1 MGWHGDTV
9 AHGPSR
15 GMTSLFISYSSDDR
29 MLASTLADRLRRR
42 GYESL
47 FVDFDADQGIPAGVR
62 WEDALYARLRR
73 ADGVIFLG
81 TASSAGSKW
90 CFAEL
95 AMARFMGKSIVP
107 LAIAGST
114 LPALLADTQRT
125 ELKLSLDSQQPPNDA
140 IDPAGLEHLWTA
152 LERLGLPAWDSF
164 AWDPRRAPFPGLA
177 AFGERDAAA
186 FFGREQETRELLERL
201 ERPSADVSTRL
212 TAVIGASGS
221 GKSSLVRAGVMP
233 RLRRMNERWIV
244 VPSFAPAEAPEEL
257 LSRRLA
263 SALTAA
269 GAPRDWK
276 EVRRALAGGGP
287 ALTEIARDLTDAT
300 DAHDARVLLVVDQA
314 EELLTRT
321 AEDER
326 REFLRLLV
334 DALAPGSPLL
344 VVATLRGEFL
354 GPLLEQPELAE
365 MLREPYALAPLSPAG
380 MADAI
385 RGPARLVD
393 LEFEADLVERMV
405 RETGGGEALPL
416 LAFALRKLHDAAR
429 AAGAS
434 RVTEADYAAIGGVVG
449 ALRTAANAVADDV
462 SASANGDAVVDTLLH
477 LVDIRPEAEPTRRR
491 VKRSTFTTE
500 AENEI
505 VDAFTQARLL
515 SSDKDNGEPVV
526 TVTHEALLHEWPPL
540 RAAIATR
547 RSELDVDPLE
557 LRAREWA
564 NTNHDPSFLLRGRTL
579 LDAEETIAGADEQRP
594 FSRLAHEF
602 VEASGR
608 RRRRRSRSVLAATAT
623 ALLVSIML
631 AVVALVQRNEAL
643 QSRELLERCQAET
656 AITSSVQQ
664 NRTVTS
670 RPGLARARD
679 VPPPLCSKSRRSR

>member
-1 MGWHGDTV
+1 
-9 AHGPSR
+9 
-15 GMTSLFISYSSDDR
+15 MTSLFISYSSDDR
-29 MLASTLADRLRRR
+29 MLASTLADTLRRR

-47 FVDFDADQGIPAGVR
+47 FVDFDADRGIPPGVR
-62 WEDALYARLRR
+62 WEDELYARLRR
-73 ADGVIFLG
+73 ADGVVFLG
-81 TASSAGSKW
+81 TASSARSKW

-95 AMARFMGKSIVP
+95 AMARSMGKIIVP
-107 LAIAGST
+107 LAVAGST
-114 LPALLADTQRT
+114 LPALLDDTQRT
-125 ELKLSLDSQQPPNDA
+125 EWEVNLDSHSDT
-140 IDPAGLEHLWTA
+140 IDPEGLEHLWAA
-152 LERLGLPAWDSF
+152 LERLGLTAWDSF
-164 AWDPRRAPFPGLA
+164 AWDPRRSPFPGLA

-201 ERPSADVSTRL
+201 ERPVADLSARL
-212 TAVIGASGS
+212 IAVIGASGS

-233 RLRRMNERWIV
+233 RLRRMHERWVV

-287 ALTEIARDLTDAT
+287 ALTELARDLTDAA

-334 DALAPGSPLL
+334 AALAPGSPLV

-380 MADAI
+380 MAEAI
-385 RGPARLVD
+385 RGPARLGD
-393 LEFEADLVERMV
+393 LEFEDDLVDRMV

-416 LAFALRKLHDAAR
+416 LAFALSKLHDAAR
-429 AAGAS
+429 TAGAR

-449 ALRTAANAVADDV
+449 ALRTTANAVADDV
-462 SASANGDAVVDTLLH
+462 SASANGDAVIETLLQ
-477 LVDIRPEAEPTRRR
+477 LVEIRPDAEPTRRR
-491 VKRSTFTTE
+491 VKRSTFATD
-500 AENEI
+500 AEDEI
-505 VDAFTQARLL
+505 VDAFIQARLL

-526 TVTHEALLHEWPPL
+526 AVTHEALLHDWPPL

-547 RSELDVDPLE
+547 RSELGGDRLE
-557 LRAREWA
+557 LQAREWA
-564 NTNHDPSFLLRGRTL
+564 RRDHDPAFLLRGTDLMEGEERIAT
-579 LDAEETIAGADEQRP
+579 AEEQRP
-594 FSRLAHEF
+594 ASRLARDF
-602 VEASGR
+602 VLASR
-608 RRRRRSRSVLAATAT
+608 RARRRRSRLVLAATAT
-623 ALLVSIML
+623 ALFVSIML

-643 QSRELLERCQAET
+643 RFRELLERCEGET
-656 AITSSVQQ
+656 AIASSVQQ
-664 NRTVTS
+664 NRTLTS

-679 VPPPLCSKSRRSR
+679 VPPVCTKSRRSR